1 MLDFIFA
8 VIILVSTIF
17 ATTKGIMREIV
28 SIVAL
33 LGGFL
38 LAAFYYQVPGAWF
51 GSFMRSE
58 ALAHLAGFLVVF
70 LGCIVVGAVVSFL
83 INKFVKMASLEWA
96 DRLLGAVFG
105 FLRGWLVCSI
115 IVIGLVAFPVKEGL
129 LARSVLAPY
138 VLAGARGA
146 VLLVPKEL
154 KAKFNDQYQRVIQLL
169 NEKPPEKQ
177 LSDQKTPEKP
187 LPNPKTPE
195 K

>member
-1 MLDFIFA
+1 MGHWTLLDYSFA

-17 ATTKGIMREIV
+17 ATTKGLMREIV

-33 LGGFL
+33 AGGFL

-51 GSFMRSE
+51 SSFMRSE
-58 ALAHLAGFLVVF
+58 SLAHLVGFLVIF
-70 LGCIVVGAVVSFL
+70 VGIILIGAIISFL
-83 INKFVKMASLEWA
+83 INKFVKMASLEWV

-115 IVIGLVAFPVKEGL
+115 IVIGLVAFPVKEDL

-146 VLLVPKEL
+146 ILLVPKDL
-154 KAKFNDQYQRVIQLL
+154 KAKFNDQYQKVIQLL
-169 NEKPPEKQ
+169 NQKQPEK
-177 LSDQKTPEKP
+177 
-187 LPNPKTPE
+187 
-195 K
+195 

>member
-1 MLDFIFA
+1 MSHWTLLDYTFV
-8 VIILVSTIF
+8 VITLVSTIF
-17 ATTKGIMREIV
+17 AVTKGLVREIV

-33 LGGFL
+33 LGGFI

-58 ALAHLAGFLVVF
+58 ALAHLVGFLVIF
-70 LGCIVVGAVVSFL
+70 LGCILVGAIVSFL

-105 FLRGWLVCSI
+105 FLRGWVVCSI
-115 IVIGLVAFPVKEGL
+115 IVIGLVAFPVKEDL

-154 KAKFNDQYQRVIQLL
+154 KAKFNDQYQKVIQLL
-169 NEKPPEKQ
+169 N
-177 LSDQKTPEKP
+177 QKAPGK
-187 LPNPKTPE
+187 
-195 K
+195 

>member
-1 MLDFIFA
+1 MGNWTLLDYAFV
-8 VIILVSTIF
+8 VIVLVSTIF
-17 ATTKGIMREIV
+17 AMTKGLMREIV

-33 LGGFL
+33 IGGFL

-58 ALAHLAGFLVVF
+58 SLAHLVGFLVIF
-70 LGCIVVGAVVSFL
+70 IGCIIAGAVVAFL
-83 INKFVKMASLEWA
+83 INKFVKMASLEWV

-129 LARSVLAPY
+129 LARSVMAPY
-138 VLAGARGA
+138 VLAGARAA

-154 KAKFNDQYQRVIQLL
+154 KAKFNDQYQKVIQIL
-169 NEKPPEKQ
+169 NQKPPGK
-177 LSDQKTPEKP
+177 
-187 LPNPKTPE
+187 
-195 K
+195 